1 VESFGESRAVLHSR
15 SDIEAAIDF
24 AAVVGN
30 SESRDCREHFA
41 SDEIRSGLFDFD
53 LTRCFHANRYR
64 LRSIT
69 L

>member
-30 SESRDCREHFA
+30 GESRDCREHF
-41 SDEIRSGLFDFD
+41 RF
-53 LTRCFHANRYR
+53 
-64 LRSIT
+64 
-69 L
+69 